1 MSFVGYGQ
9 VDSAEDLQELIGHY
23 TKQSPSYYFL
33 RWAHR
38 VSGMQTEL
46 PEEFPSPEGQVF
58 NANMELR
65 WKSRKA
71 GYDVLLL
78 SDTADTATATANGFT
93 AISGDWEGIDRP
105 AHHHDSNETQ
115 YPKGFGFGHGVESE
129 HIKQRYFCDRN
140 TATVHFVALTI
151 ASSS

>member
-9 VDSAEDLQELIGHY
+9 ADSAEDLKALIENY
-23 TKQSPSYYFL
+23 AKQSPSYYFL

-38 VSGMQTEL
+38 VSGMKTEL

-58 NANMELR
+58 NADMELR
-65 WKSRKA
+65 WKSQKS
-71 GYDVLLL
+71 GYAVLLL

-93 AISGDWEGIDRP
+93 AISGDWKGIDRL
-105 AHHHDSNETQ
+105 AHHHESKETQ
-115 YPKGFGFGHGVESE
+115 YPKGFAYADGVKPK